1 MYPIPNTQLSNTQSL
16 SSPPYPESLVMA
28 ELTLDRATEKNVR
41 WNFTVNLLDVS
52 IFVLAASL
60 VSRDTVLPALVSNLT
75 DSKIAIGLIPAMW
88 SLGFYLPQLLMAN
101 FTERL
106 RYKKPFVVAVSG
118 IGERT
123 PFLLIGLAIWF
134 LAIDRP
140 TVALYILLAGIGV
153 AAASGG
159 IATPAWYDMIA
170 KVIPVQRRGI
180 WKGMAGSLGAGMGII
195 GAFFVGHILVGYDY
209 PYNFAIL
216 FLAAYGC
223 LIISWVMLALNREPP
238 SNSTKQRLST
248 LQYIRQLPQVLR
260 RNPNYSRYL
269 ISRSTIQ
276 VGTMASAFYM
286 VYGIERFALDG
297 AAIGILTGVLIGT
310 QAVLNLVWGNLGDRL
325 GHKTVLTSAAFLIAL
340 APVVALGV
348 PSFLGLAVVF
358 VLVGAYVSADM
369 VSALNIILEFSTPE
383 DRPTY
388 IGLTNT
394 LLAPMVTIA
403 PIFGGW
409 LAEVAGYRGLF
420 MAALIITTLGGLLM
434 RFWVQEP
441 RRAVNS

>member
-1 MYPIPNTQLSNTQSL
+1 
-16 SSPPYPESLVMA
+16 MA
-28 ELTLDRATEKNVR
+28 EVTLDRAPENNLR

-60 VSRDTVLPALVSNLT
+60 VSRDTVLPALVSSLT

-101 FTERL
+101 FTEGL
-106 RYKKPFVVAVSG
+106 RYKKPFVVTVSG

-123 PFLLIGLAIWF
+123 PFLLIGLAVWF
-134 LAIDRP
+134 LAVDRP
-140 TVALYILLAGIGV
+140 TIALYILLAGIGV

-170 KVIPVQRRGI
+170 KVIPVHRRGI

-195 GAFFVGHILVGYDY
+195 GAFFVGHILVSYDY
-209 PYNFAIL
+209 PHNFAIL
-216 FLAAYGC
+216 FLAAYSC
-223 LIISWVMLALNREPP
+223 LIVSWVMLALNREPP

-248 LQYIRQLPQVLR
+248 LQYIHHLPQVLR
-260 RNPNYSRYL
+260 RNPNYTRFL
-269 ISRSTIQ
+269 VSRSTIQ

-286 VYGIERFALDG
+286 VYGIDRFALDG
-297 AAIGILTGVLIGT
+297 AAIGTLTGVLIGT

-325 GHKTVLTSAAFLIAL
+325 GHKTVLTAAAFLMAL
-340 APVVALGV
+340 APLVALSA
-348 PSFLGLAVVF
+348 PSLVGLAFVF
-358 VLVGAYVSADM
+358 VLMGAYIAADM

-409 LAEVAGYRGLF
+409 LAEATGYRGLF
-420 MAALIITTLGGLLM
+420 ITAMIITTIGGLLL
-434 RFWVQEP
+434 RFWVKEP
-441 RRAVNS
+441 RVAEDQE